1 MRVLLFCIIVFLFS
15 SSKSQTFNTLKMFR
29 STKHGVGFK
38 YPDNWKVQE
47 SQLSSTLILLYE
59 MSGTQSTCN
68 LSVVNKDRN
77 LIEDYDTEYIKN
89 NFIKIFPKIKNIT
102 NKIKAHLGQNIS
114 VSTFESEMSLSNKD
128 VDVKSF
134 VVIMLRKNYRY
145 MLVVNSPLN
154 MFDKIV
160 NDVNVI
166 YGTLGFD
173 NIKN

>member
-1 MRVLLFCIIVFLFS
+1 
-15 SSKSQTFNTLKMFR
+15 
-29 STKHGVGFK
+29 
-38 YPDNWKVQE
+38 
-47 SQLSSTLILLYE
+47 